1 MTVLMAFW
9 HSSAISIPNIF
20 VIFSCIGAG
29 TVLMDNMIEC
39 WLCHF
44 HIASSWSCLCVH
56 SSIFLSF
63 GSGEIEVDLIIS
75 AYVFSALVTL
85 VLILSYFC
93 SSIVMLAW
101 IFFRVSRTGLSLVAT
116 GLFSDSL
123 YCLICSYAS
132 LMLVAIALNV
142 ALSIVISTFPA
153 SPASS
158 WIFCSCCKA
167 LTINCSAVVMVAR

>member
-9 HSSAISIPNIF
+9 HSLAISIPNIF
-20 VIFSCIGAG
+20 VIFSCIEAG
-29 TVLMDNMIEC
+29 TVLMDNVIEC
-39 WLCHF
+39 WSHRF
-44 HIASSWSCLCVH
+44 RIASSWSRLCVH

-63 GSGEIEVDLIIS
+63 SSGEIEVDLIIFV
-75 AYVFSALVTL
+75 YVFDASMTL
-85 VLILSYFC
+85 ISILSYFC
-93 SSIVMLAW
+93 SSIMMLAW
-101 IFFRVSRTGLSLVAT
+101 IFFRVSRTGLSSIAA

-123 YCLICSYAS
+123 YCLICSYAL

-142 ALSIVISTFPA
+142 ALSIVISAFPA

-167 LTINCSAVVMVAR
+167 LTINCSAFVMVAG